1 MAFVARVLLTPSK
14 RWAKSIC
21 ERCRACSEAVGSPD
35 CAKDAADT
43 GPDCPRAS
51 LLAISLLI
59 GACAYGCKRAIALGV
74 AIGLVRLSL
83 VEGLKCRSSA
93 RCTAD
98 GFLVAPKLAGC

>member
-1 MAFVARVLLTPSK
+1 MLTPSK

-21 ERCRACSEAVGSPD
+21 ERCKACSEAVGSPD

-51 LLAISLLI
+51 LPAISLLI
-59 GACAYGCKRAIALGV
+59 GTCAYGCRSEIALGV
-74 AIGLVRLSL
+74 AIGLVWLSF
-83 VEGLKCRSSA
+83 VDGLKCRSIS

-98 GFLVAPKLAGC
+98 